1 MRADNVIVSVQTVT
15 IVAIFI
21 GASAAQSS
29 ESDPSPCRPNGSL
42 VSRRLIANV
51 HLQEADPGANI
62 TENLADAAE
71 RLLGQVRET
80 HYQHKRHIDKVAGA
94 YDMDCSEFV
103 DFLLKQVAP
112 ERFSQIPVE
121 PGSGFLVLKFKSNLG
136 MQICSILAKIAHN
149 AVAVSRQIG
158 CVQSQRQ
165 LFDDVRIGIL
175 SNYFDVGFQPGTQWE
190 KGVLRS
196 DVSSLPKSKIA
207 IDAETGSNPLRRGL
221 AQVN

>member
-1 MRADNVIVSVQTVT
+1 VVAETSRAMDEAVSSGWRRRSGREHESQL
-15 IVAIFI
+15 FI
-21 GASAAQSS
+21 
-29 ESDPSPCRPNGSL
+29 DY
-42 VSRRLIANV
+42 
-51 HLQEADPGANI
+51 LQY
-62 TENLADAAE
+62 T
-71 RLLGQVRET
+71 
-80 HYQHKRHIDKVAGA
+80 
-94 YDMDCSEFV
+94 
-103 DFLLKQVAP
+103 
-112 ERFSQIPVE
+112 PVL
-121 PGSGFLVLKFKSNLG
+121 SGFLVLKFKSNLG